1 MTDTVDNEWDA
12 DRYDSQ
18 MDFVAAHGESLLD
31 RLDPQPGERVLDL
44 GCGTGELTAEI
55 GRAVGPEGEAVGI
68 DQSAE
73 MITSA
78 REAHPECRFERSK
91 HYSQRGGKE
100 LDSGGRLTTVPTAM
114 HHQPMT

>member
-18 MDFVAAHGESLLD
+18 TDFVAAHGESLLD

-55 GRAVGPEGEAVGI
+55 GRAVGPEGEAVVAAVEDRLGPSLF
-68 DQSAE
+68 DADAGE
-73 MITSA
+73 WTVDY
-78 REAHPECRFERSK
+78 RRLRFVAVR
-91 HYSQRGGKE
+91 
-100 LDSGGRLTTVPTAM
+100 
-114 HHQPMT
+114 